1 MRLGKFLLCVMT
13 VTLFSFTDFKNSNSI
28 SGDWYLLGDKNVDNG
43 VDHSVIY
50 FANWS
55 EDVSKI
61 KLKMEGYWKIHNIKI
76 HFVNEVKQDVTL
88 RLEILKESESDI
100 IDLVGGLRHISRI
113 EFWHSS
119 ISRNAKVAVWGRN

>member
-1 MRLGKFLLCVMT
+1 M
-13 VTLFSFTDFKNSNSI
+13 
-28 SGDWYLLGDKNVDNG
+28 LGDKNVDNG

-61 KLKMEGYWKIHNIKI
+61 KLKMEGYWIMYNIKI
-76 HFVNEVKQDVTL
+76 HFDDGVKQDVTL
-88 RLEILKESESDI
+88 RLEIVKDSESDV

-113 EFWHSS
+113 EFWHSR
-119 ISRNAKVAVWGRN
+119 INRDAKVAVWGRN